1 MFPPPGAPPLPRGGP
16 PTGSITSDHTGDS
29 NDDLRTMIMAGQK
42 WLESNRDDQD
52 AHAVMKCVVAL
63 QGVLAGHAKD
73 REAALGTTPA
83 LRHVRRASGGNY

>member
-1 MFPPPGAPPLPRGGP
+1 
-16 PTGSITSDHTGDS
+16 
-29 NDDLRTMIMAGQK
+29 MIMAGQK